1 MRHRVDTFK
10 VGRSSAHRRSMLAN
24 MVSSL
29 FEHGSIQTTVV
40 KAKAAR
46 SFAER
51 LITIGKKGDL
61 HRRRLAVSKLRDK
74 GAVKKLFD
82 EIAPGYEGR
91 NGGYTRIL
99 KLGKRRGDAA
109 EMCILQLVEV
119 AAVEEAPKKEA
130 KAAPKKAKAEEAP
143 KAEVKAEE
151 APAVEAKAEEAPKTE

>member
-82 EIAPGYEGR
+82 EIAKGYEGR

-151 APAVEAKAEEAPKTE
+151 APAVEAKAEEAPKAE

>member
-10 VGRSSAHRRSMLAN
+10 VGRSSAPRRSMLAN

-151 APAVEAKAEEAPKTE
+151 APAVEAKAEEAPKAE